1 MLTSVGDGLAFKVTP
16 LVTVSQR
23 NLSLPP
29 FFLKFPLKWL
39 ELFVWAFADRSS
51 SCAWG
56 HIVLYTPA
64 NQDLSALT
72 YMDANT
78 PERTQRRIHL
88 CLKPRT
94 KAQPGMH
101 LHSALKRLTS
111 ALVQFYL
118 SGYYFQWKFSLLC
131 RNRLVTQQDMRSYFW
146 PLTGLS
152 NFFGVTG
159 SYMGFFSGKGSSLQ
173 QRRTQALTSLDTE
186 SIRTYWEVWG
196 CCCWPHRCFLCPT
209 CQRRSPSTSPFC
221 PCGWLSDGG
230 AAAADSSWA
239 RAHQCKWCGDLQK
252 KKKQKQQM
260 NSLTSWGN
268 SDCCDASD
276 APELHSWHSEN
287 AKAIG
292 RC

>member
-1 MLTSVGDGLAFKVTP
+1 MLTSVGDGLTFKLTP
-16 LVTVSQR
+16 LFTVSQC
-23 NLSLPP
+23 NLSLLP

-39 ELFVWAFADRSS
+39 ELFVRAFADRS

-64 NQDLSALT
+64 NRDLSALT

-78 PERTQRRIHL
+78 PERTQRQIHL

-118 SGYYFQWKFSLLC
+118 SGYYFRWKFSLLC
-131 RNRLVTQQDMRSYFW
+131 RNRLVTQQDMHSYFW

-159 SYMGFFSGKGSSLQ
+159 SYMGFFLEK
-173 QRRTQALTSLDTE
+173 
-186 SIRTYWEVWG
+186 
-196 CCCWPHRCFLCPT
+196 
-209 CQRRSPSTSPFC
+209 
-221 PCGWLSDGG
+221 G
-230 AAAADSSWA
+230 AAFSKDG
-239 RAHQCKWCGDLQK
+239 HK
-252 KKKQKQQM
+252 
-260 NSLTSWGN
+260 
-268 SDCCDASD
+268 
-276 APELHSWHSEN
+276 P
-287 AKAIG
+287 
-292 RC
+292 